1 MPGKSVSFG
10 FRIGASPAPPVG
22 AFFMKVDL
30 LCEWVDAYD
39 VLQNVEMPS
48 YRFPVVGSKPS
59 LSTVFS
65 MVNML

>member
-1 MPGKSVSFG
+1 MPGKSFSFG
-10 FRIGASPAPPVG
+10 FRIGASLAPPVG

-48 YRFPVVGSKPS
+48 YRS
-59 LSTVFS
+59 
-65 MVNML
+65 